1 MKMKKIKKHKTSKID
16 NTDQQNSIEKLNSV
30 MINFAREMAKE
41 IKANAV
47 LAYVDMVGS
56 KENLKSLLKESRCIL
71 AVRKQ
76 EVVDEL
82 IAMDVPDDRIVRVP
96 YINLSRSSRVKVAVL
111 LALSKKLIQK
121 EDRIICLSGSP
132 KYGTFDNLTVLDVN
146 RELEIF
152 SSRGLEIANQI
163 EMPVVFD
170 HLLTIVMELAEEG
183 KEGKPLGTTFVL
195 GDHEKVMELS
205 SQLVFNPFASVPEKK
220 RNIMDFKLKETLRE
234 FAAIDGAFV
243 IRNDG
248 VILAAGR
255 HLDASADIADL
266 PQGLGA
272 RHRSAA
278 GITALSDAIA
288 LVMSESTGD
297 VRIFSKGRIFMEI
310 ERDIMRQEE
319 AG

>member
-47 LAYVDMVGS
+47 LAYVDMVRS

-152 SSRGLEIANQI
+152 SSRGLDIANQI

-205 SQLVFNPFASVPEKK
+205 SQLVINPFASVPKKK